1 MGVASLPLNYPSSL
15 LVSGGTGSG
24 KTFFTFKILR
34 ERNALY
40 QNSTD
45 KTWNIL
51 YCYSVYQPMYD
62 LMEDC
67 IPGITFKP
75 GLPSDEDIDEIL
87 IRGDGERR
95 LLILDDMAEDVMTS
109 KKMSKIFTQDMHHK
123 QIATILMTQ
132 NLFLQNKYAR
142 TIALNCTYLVIF
154 RNARDESQIKTLA
167 GQISPGAVQAVQAA
181 YNDAVSTPY
190 GYLFIDVSPNS
201 IRRYKLR
208 TNIFPS
214 DEHLVIYKIV

>member
-1 MGVASLPLNYPSSL
+1 MATASLPLNYPSSL
-15 LVSGGTGSG
+15 MISGATGSG
-24 KTFFTFKILR
+24 KTQFSFKMLQ

-40 QNSTD
+40 QDSEN

-51 YCYSVYQPMYD
+51 YCYSVYQPLYD
-62 LMEDC
+62 IMEDT
-67 IPGITFKP
+67 IPQIVFKP
-75 GLPSDEDIDEIL
+75 GLPTDDDINDVLVE
-87 IRGDGERR
+87 GPGERR
-95 LLILDDMAEDVMTS
+95 LLILDDMAEEVFTS
-109 KKMSKIFTQDMHHK
+109 QKMRKVFTQDMHHK

-142 TIALNCTYLVIF
+142 TIALNCTYIVIF

-167 GQISPGAVQAVQAA
+167 GQIAPDASRAVQAA
-181 YNDAVSTPY
+181 YKDAVSKPY

-201 IRRYKLR
+201 ISKYKLR

-214 DEHLVIYKIV
+214 DKYLVIYKII